1 MEENVLKDFET
12 FDEFPNKYLKV
23 NESSNYYLINKKGKK
38 FVAKKKL
45 HVVTIEVFRKQK
57 IVCVSKY
64 YDINNEQLVM
74 QTKSISNLDGTNEE
88 HFEIKDVISITS
100 LSSVLDLDKNGVCYL
115 LKEDVDDLIKEEQPK
130 VYKLKLKKEKM

>member
-12 FDEFPNKYLKV
+12 FDEFPDKYLKV
-23 NESSNYYLINKKGKK
+23 NKSSNYYLINKNGKK

-45 HVVTIEVFRKQK
+45 HVVSLEVFSKQK

-64 YDINNEQLVM
+64 YDINNEQLIM

-88 HFEIKDVISITS
+88 HFEIKDVISITA
-100 LSSVLDLDKNGVCYL
+100 LNSVLDLDENAVCYL
-115 LKEDVDDLIKEEQPK
+115 LKEDVDGLIKESQPK
-130 VYKLKLKKEKM
+130 VYKIKPRKEKM